1 MIHNYVEATP
11 YGVLA
16 LDSFSNNR
24 RRRREMMSTVNG
36 RPRIVLRTQRRTV
49 YLIKARADDRCEAG
63 TDSTRRF
70 GKILG
75 CVRGKRFKTKKRLL
89 SEYATSTIVQKRDSV
104 LLPWSRVSRV
114 YFEHAHSALSVIRP
128 VRLSCVGNGVHM

>member
-1 MIHNYVEATP
+1 MHKFSVIHNYVEATP

-49 YLIKARADDRCEAG
+49 YLLKARADDRCEAG
-63 TDSTRRF
+63 TDPTRRF

-75 CVRGKRFKTKKRLL
+75 CVRGKRFKTKKGYSRSMQRARSCKNATPFSCRGVGSREFTLNTRTVHYQL
-89 SEYATSTIVQKRDSV
+89 SF
-104 LLPWSRVSRV
+104 P
-114 YFEHAHSALSVIRP
+114 
-128 VRLSCVGNGVHM
+128 CVFHV